1 MELKTPILA
10 LTGIIIS
17 VILFAL
23 FIFFQVKKNE
33 YKKGVKIANTDLL
46 FEDAY
51 YKRIFITYYVLR
63 FVLIIALLVSIVASF
78 VVLSKPYYV
87 KKIQQEKYNRD
98 IMICLDISSSVNDL
112 NLKLV
117 KELQDTVKNLSGERV
132 GIVAFNTSPVLL
144 APLSDDYNYT
154 LEQLENIHTAIK
166 VTTKGRMVSARE
178 WLRWDNFLYGGTLIG
193 NELRGSSLIGDGL
206 TSGLINFPPDS
217 KDRTKIIIFAT
228 DNDKNGDGYLSLM
241 EAAEYCKKKDV
252 TVYGIGTELMYAK
265 DKEEMKQAMELTGG
279 KFFLEED
286 SKTFHKI
293 TEEIESKSASLVK
306 GKVIMKEVETP
317 EKAFLV
323 LCIAA
328 FIFIL
333 ATILLKRINVFTVL
347 SQLAIIALL
356 VLTFIYGIRPAHLYT
371 YGPDMEIKKS
381 SKYNVIIAVDNTI
394 SMLADDGQNGK
405 TRLDQAKGDINDL
418 IDRLEGTN
426 ISVVSFSNEAIQ
438 MCPFNNNTQYVK
450 SVMNSLQAIDS
461 MYAKGSSYGTA
472 AEVIGNIIDDAKST
486 KDSKVALFYI
496 SDGEITNE
504 EAAAVSYS
512 TINGK
517 LDGGAVLGYG
527 TKAGGKMYVKKSW
540 EEEPTVIMDYSSYPW
555 EEAVS
560 HKDEENLNK
569 IADDMGISYVD
580 MNPKTGLEKVVNS
593 IKSNM
598 DIKEEIEENETGEEY
613 INSPENRGY
622 YFLIPV
628 IILFMLNA
636 VYVVVKK

>member
-323 LCIAA
+323 LCISA

-347 SQLAIIALL
+347 SQVAIIALL

-450 SVMNSLQAIDS
+450 SVVNSLQAIDS

-472 AEVIGNIIDDAKST
+472 AEAIGNIIDDAKST